1 MGRKSAAQEAEAQR
15 IAALSPR
22 SLALEQ
28 ASTIR
33 AQLSLALLLPVFAC
47 SFCSASSACRRG
59 HAVA

>member
-15 IAALSPR
+15 IVALSPR

-33 AQLSLALLLPVFAC
+33 AQLGLALLPVFAC
-47 SFCSASSACRRG
+47 SFCSALLVCRRG
-59 HAVA
+59 HAAA